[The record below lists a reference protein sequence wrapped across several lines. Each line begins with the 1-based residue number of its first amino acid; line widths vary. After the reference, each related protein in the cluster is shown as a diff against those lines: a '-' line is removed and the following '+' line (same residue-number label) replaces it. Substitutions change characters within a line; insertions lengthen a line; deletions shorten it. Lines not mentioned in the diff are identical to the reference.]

1 MKLHTIKIIINNN
14 TEIQIISITRS
25 SLSFFF
31 ISASVNIKS
40 PIIYWITF
48 LIQQKNDACT
58 PLLCLLPSILPWKTK
73 TSYII
78 FYGIPDRFQ
87 NLIFLPFF
95 LLPTMINL
103 SLVIFQH
110 HNQEYL
116 QMLFYRFLPFLYN
129 PIIILSLLCSWFI
142 LGCYTIQ

>member
-14 TEIQIISITRS
+14 TEIQIISITSS

-31 ISASVNIKS
+31 ICKCEYKITDNISNQNKKAMIS
-40 PIIYWITF
+40 HRF
-48 LIQQKNDACT
+48 LAFY
-58 PLLCLLPSILPWKTK
+58 LLILPWKTK
-73 TSYII
+73 TLHHF
-78 FYGIPDRFQ
+78 FYGIYDRLQ

-116 QMLFYRFLPFLYN
+116 QMLFYRFLSSLN
-129 PIIILSLLCSWFI
+129 IPITILSLHCSWFI
-142 LGCYTIQ
+142 LGCYTIR